1 MIRKLMRFALGYHD
15 LHGEIDFDALTRS
28 AIRIESASE
37 LNTVRVGIFSLQD
50 GVGINYYCRTR
61 MGWLLRSLFHIR
73 YRGDFELIPHPLR
86 IASGAFC
93 LLFLLIMN
101 VVSVGLVISKLDD
114 ASFVAEVSAFAFIL
128 LLNTI
133 FAVAGS
139 LFLIVEKKL
148 VLAGYKKYS
157 AGER

>member
-1 MIRKLMRFALGYHD
+1 MRVALGYHD

-28 AIRIESASE
+28 AISIESASE
-37 LNTVRVGIFSLQD
+37 LNTVRVGIFALQD
-50 GVGINYYCRTR
+50 GVGTRYYCRSR
-61 MGWLLRSLFHIR
+61 IGWVLRSLFYIR

-128 LLNTI
+128 FLNTI
-133 FAVAGS
+133 FAIAGS
-139 LFLIVEKKL
+139 LFLVVEKKL
-148 VLAGYKKYS
+148 VLAGYKKIF
-157 AGER
+157 GR

>member
-1 MIRKLMRFALGYHD
+1 
-15 LHGEIDFDALTRS
+15 
-28 AIRIESASE
+28 
-37 LNTVRVGIFSLQD
+37 
-50 GVGINYYCRTR
+50 
-61 MGWLLRSLFHIR
+61 MGWALRSLFYIR
-73 YRGDFELIPHPLR
+73 YRGDFELVPHPLR
-86 IASGAFC
+86 IASGAFF

-101 VVSVGLVISKLDD
+101 VASLGLVISKLDD

-128 LLNTI
+128 LLNAI

-157 AGER
+157 AG

>member
-1 MIRKLMRFALGYHD
+1 M
-15 LHGEIDFDALTRS
+15 
-28 AIRIESASE
+28 
-37 LNTVRVGIFSLQD
+37 
-50 GVGINYYCRTR
+50 
-61 MGWLLRSLFHIR
+61 
-73 YRGDFELIPHPLR
+73 IPHPLR

-93 LLFLLIMN
+93 MFFLLIMN
-101 VVSVGLVISKLDD
+101 VVGVGLVISKLDD
-114 ASFVAEVSAFAFIL
+114 ASFVTEVSAFAFIL

-133 FAVAGS
+133 FAIAGS

>member
-1 MIRKLMRFALGYHD
+1 MIRRLMRVALGYHD
-15 LHGEIDFDALTRS
+15 LHGEMDFDALTRS

-37 LNTVRVGIFSLQD
+37 LNTLRVGIFALQD
-50 GVGINYYCRTR
+50 GVGTRYYCRSR
-61 MGWLLRSLFHIR
+61 IGWVLRSLFYIR

-133 FAVAGS
+133 FAIAGS
-139 LFLIVEKKL
+139 LFLVVEKKL
-148 VLAGYKKYS
+148 VLSGYKKYS